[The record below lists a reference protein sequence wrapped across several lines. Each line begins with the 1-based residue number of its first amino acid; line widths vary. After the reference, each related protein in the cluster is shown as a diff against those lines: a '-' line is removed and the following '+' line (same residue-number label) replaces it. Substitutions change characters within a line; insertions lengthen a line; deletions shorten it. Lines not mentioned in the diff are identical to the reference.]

1 MTIVATSVTSSDGG
15 AIPRCGLRLFAS
27 PALPEGKERLNFQAS
42 GRSGSGGLRFRRRV
56 VMYKRIV
63 LAVDLAESDI
73 APKGLPEA
81 LELARAGGGELRLVN
96 VQPVIPATFM
106 EYVPVDF
113 DEEQEKRTRAELET
127 ILAGVDLPAQR
138 KSCATRA
145 GGIYHELLQEA
156 SEWGAD
162 LIVVGS
168 HRPVMSDYLLG
179 SNAKTIV
186 RHAQC
191 SVLVV
196 RE

>member
-1 MTIVATSVTSSDGG
+1 
-15 AIPRCGLRLFAS
+15 
-27 PALPEGKERLNFQAS
+27 
-42 GRSGSGGLRFRRRV
+42 
-56 VMYKRIV
+56 MYKRII
-63 LAVDLAESDI
+63 LAVDLAETSLT
-73 APKGLPEA
+73 PKGLEQA
-81 LELARAGGGELRLVN
+81 LELAKAGGGALRLVN
-96 VQPVIPATFM
+96 VQPVVPATFM
-106 EYVPVDF
+106 EYVPADF
-113 DEEQEKRTRAELET
+113 DAEQSKRAQDALDALTVS
-127 ILAGVDLPAQR
+127 IDLPSER
-138 KSCATRA
+138 KSAVARA

-156 SEWGAD
+156 ADWNAD

>member
-1 MTIVATSVTSSDGG
+1 MTILAGRERLAGQG
-15 AIPRCGLRLFAS
+15 AERFRRGLRLFAS
-27 PALPEGKERLNFQAS
+27 PGLPDSKERLT
-42 GRSGSGGLRFRRRV
+42 FRRWDRFERRRRF

-63 LAVDLAESDI
+63 LAVDLAEPTL
-73 APKGLPEA
+73 APKGLTQA
-81 LELARAGGGELRLVN
+81 VELAKTGGGELRLVN

-113 DEEQEKRTRAELET
+113 DVEQATRAKEALNA
-127 ILAGVDLPAQR
+127 ILASVDLPAER
-138 KSCATRA
+138 KSAATRA
-145 GGIYHELLQEA
+145 GGIYHELLEEA
-156 SEWGAD
+156 SEWDAD

>member
-1 MTIVATSVTSSDGG
+1 
-15 AIPRCGLRLFAS
+15 
-27 PALPEGKERLNFQAS
+27 
-42 GRSGSGGLRFRRRV
+42 
-56 VMYKRIV
+56 MYKRIV
-63 LAVDLAESDI
+63 VAVDLADP
-73 APKGLPEA
+73 APTPKGLEQA
-81 LELARAGGGELRLVN
+81 LEIAKASGGAVKLVN

-106 EYVPVDF
+106 EYVPADF
-113 DEEQEKRTRAELET
+113 DAEQVKRAEEALGA
-127 ILAGVDLPAQR
+127 IVARIDLPADR
-138 KSCATRA
+138 KSAAARA

-156 SEWGAD
+156 SDWDAD

>member
-1 MTIVATSVTSSDGG
+1 
-15 AIPRCGLRLFAS
+15 
-27 PALPEGKERLNFQAS
+27 
-42 GRSGSGGLRFRRRV
+42 
-56 VMYKRIV
+56 MYKRIV
-63 LAVDLAESDI
+63 LAVDLVEPTS
-73 APKGLPEA
+73 APKGLA
-81 LELARAGGGELRLVN
+81 QAIELAQTGAGELRLVN

-113 DEEQEKRTRAELET
+113 DVEQENRAKEALDV
-127 ILAGVDLPAQR
+127 ILGSIDLPAER
-138 KSCATRA
+138 KSAATRA

-156 SEWGAD
+156 SEWDAD

>member
-1 MTIVATSVTSSDGG
+1 
-15 AIPRCGLRLFAS
+15 
-27 PALPEGKERLNFQAS
+27 
-42 GRSGSGGLRFRRRV
+42 
-56 VMYKRIV
+56 MYKRIV
-63 LAVDLAESDI
+63 LAVDLTEPTLS
-73 APKGLPEA
+73 PKGLA
-81 LELARAGGGELRLVN
+81 QAVELAKAGLSELRLVN

-113 DEEQEKRTRAELET
+113 DVEQENRAKEALDV
-127 ILAGVDLPAQR
+127 ILGGIDLPAER
-138 KSCATRA
+138 KSAATRA

-156 SEWGAD
+156 SEWDAD

>member
-1 MTIVATSVTSSDGG
+1 
-15 AIPRCGLRLFAS
+15 
-27 PALPEGKERLNFQAS
+27 
-42 GRSGSGGLRFRRRV
+42 
-56 VMYKRIV
+56 MYKRIV
-63 LAVDLAESDI
+63 LAIDLFEPTPI
-73 APKGLPEA
+73 PKGLTQGV
-81 LELARAGGGELRLVN
+81 ELAKSGGGELRLVN
-96 VQPVIPATFM
+96 VQPIMPATFM

-113 DEEQEKRTRAELET
+113 DVEQAKRSREALDA
-127 ILAGVDLPAQR
+127 ILYSIDLPAER
-138 KSCATRA
+138 KSAATRA
-145 GGIYHELLQEA
+145 GGIYHELLEEA
-156 SEWGAD
+156 SEWDAD

>member
-1 MTIVATSVTSSDGG
+1 MTIVDECALVLSLGKYG
-15 AIPRCGLRLFAS
+15 AS
-27 PALPEGKERLNFQAS
+27 PLARLPDGKDGITLQLRR
-42 GRSGSGGLRFRRRV
+42 GR
-56 VMYKRIV
+56 
-63 LAVDLAESDI
+63 EQ
-73 APKGLPEA
+73 A
-81 LELARAGGGELRLVN
+81 LELARMGGALLRLVN
-96 VQPVIPATFM
+96 VQPVVPATFM

-113 DEEQEKRTRAELET
+113 DQEQAKRATDALDA
-127 ILAGVDLPAQR
+127 ILAGVDLPAER
-138 KSCATRA
+138 KSAAARA

-156 SEWGAD
+156 AEWSAD

>member
-1 MTIVATSVTSSDGG
+1 MTIVDECALVLSLGKCG
-15 AIPRCGLRLFAS
+15 APPFARL
-27 PALPEGKERLNFQAS
+27 PDGKEGITLQPAGRGAS
-42 GRSGSGGLRFRRRV
+42 GRAHSGGRI

-63 LAVDLAESDI
+63 LAVDLAEQ
-73 APKGLPEA
+73 APNPKGLEQA
-81 LELARAGGGELRLVN
+81 LELAKMGGGLLRLVN
-96 VQPVIPATFM
+96 VQPVVPATFM

-113 DEEQEKRTRAELET
+113 DMEQAKRATDALDA
-127 ILAGVDLPAQR
+127 ILAAVDLPAER
-138 KSCATRA
+138 KSAAARA

-156 SEWGAD
+156 AEWGAD

>member
-1 MTIVATSVTSSDGG
+1 
-15 AIPRCGLRLFAS
+15 
-27 PALPEGKERLNFQAS
+27 
-42 GRSGSGGLRFRRRV
+42 
-56 VMYKRIV
+56 MYKRII
-63 LAVDLAESDI
+63 LAVDLADASL

-81 LELARAGGGELRLVN
+81 LELAKAGGGAVRLVN
-96 VQPVIPATFM
+96 VQPVVPATFM
-106 EYVPVDF
+106 EYVPADF
-113 DEEQEKRTRAELET
+113 DAEQTKRATEALNA
-127 ILAGVDLPAQR
+127 LMAGIDLPPER
-138 KSCATRA
+138 KSAAARA

-156 SEWGAD
+156 QDWNAD

>member
-1 MTIVATSVTSSDGG
+1 M
-15 AIPRCGLRLFAS
+15 
-27 PALPEGKERLNFQAS
+27 
-42 GRSGSGGLRFRRRV
+42 
-56 VMYKRIV
+56 
-63 LAVDLAESDI
+63 
-73 APKGLPEA
+73 
-81 LELARAGGGELRLVN
+81 RLVN
-96 VQPVIPATFM
+96 VQPIVPATFM
-106 EYVPVDF
+106 EYVPADF
-113 DEEQEKRTRAELET
+113 DAEQSKRAQMALDE
-127 ILAGVDLPAQR
+127 IVAGIDLPADR
-138 KSCATRA
+138 KSGAARA

-156 SEWGAD
+156 SDWNAD

>member
-1 MTIVATSVTSSDGG
+1 
-15 AIPRCGLRLFAS
+15 
-27 PALPEGKERLNFQAS
+27 
-42 GRSGSGGLRFRRRV
+42 
-56 VMYKRIV
+56 MYKRIV
-63 LAVDLAESDI
+63 LAVDLAEPTP
-73 APKGLPEA
+73 APKGLA
-81 LELARAGGGELRLVN
+81 QSLELAKAGGELRLVN
-96 VQPVIPATFM
+96 VQPVMPATFM

-113 DEEQEKRTRAELET
+113 DVEQAKRAKEALDAIVASIE
-127 ILAGVDLPAQR
+127 LPAER
-138 KSCATRA
+138 KSAAARA

-156 SEWGAD
+156 SDWGAD

>member
-1 MTIVATSVTSSDGG
+1 
-15 AIPRCGLRLFAS
+15 
-27 PALPEGKERLNFQAS
+27 
-42 GRSGSGGLRFRRRV
+42 
-56 VMYKRIV
+56 MYKRIV
-63 LAVDLAESDI
+63 LAIDLAEPTST
-73 APKGLPEA
+73 PKGLTQA
-81 LELARAGGGELRLVN
+81 VELAKAGGGELRLVN
-96 VQPVIPATFM
+96 VQPVMPATFM

-113 DEEQEKRTRAELET
+113 DVEQAARAKEALDV
-127 ILAGVDLPAQR
+127 ILAAIDLPTER
-138 KSCATRA
+138 KSAATRA

-156 SEWGAD
+156 SEWEAD

>member
-1 MTIVATSVTSSDGG
+1 
-15 AIPRCGLRLFAS
+15 
-27 PALPEGKERLNFQAS
+27 
-42 GRSGSGGLRFRRRV
+42 
-56 VMYKRIV
+56 MYMRIV
-63 LAVDLAESDI
+63 LAVDLAEPTP
-73 APKGLPEA
+73 APKGLTEA
-81 LELARAGGGELRLVN
+81 VELAKAGGGELRLVN

-113 DEEQEKRTRAELET
+113 DVEQSNRAKEALDA
-127 ILAGVDLPAQR
+127 ILASVDLPAER
-138 KSCATRA
+138 KSAVARA

-156 SEWGAD
+156 SDWGAD

>member
-1 MTIVATSVTSSDGG
+1 
-15 AIPRCGLRLFAS
+15 
-27 PALPEGKERLNFQAS
+27 
-42 GRSGSGGLRFRRRV
+42 
-56 VMYKRIV
+56 MYRRIV
-63 LAVDLAESDI
+63 LAVDLTEPVP
-73 APKGLPEA
+73 APKGLEQA
-81 LELARAGGGELRLVN
+81 LEIAKMSGGALRLVN
-96 VQPVIPATFM
+96 VQPIVPATFM
-106 EYVPVDF
+106 EYVPADF
-113 DEEQEKRTRAELET
+113 DAEQSRRAQET
-127 ILAGVDLPAQR
+127 LNAIVAGVDLPADR
-138 KSCATRA
+138 KSATTRA

-156 SEWGAD
+156 SDWNAD

>member
-1 MTIVATSVTSSDGG
+1 
-15 AIPRCGLRLFAS
+15 
-27 PALPEGKERLNFQAS
+27 
-42 GRSGSGGLRFRRRV
+42 
-56 VMYKRIV
+56 MYKRIV
-63 LAVDLAESDI
+63 LAVDLAEPTP
-73 APKGLPEA
+73 APKGLTQA
-81 LELARAGGGELRLVN
+81 LELANASGGELRLVN

-113 DEEQEKRTRAELET
+113 DVEQANRAEEALEA
-127 ILAGVDLPAQR
+127 IVLSVALPAER
-138 KSCATRA
+138 KSIATRS

-162 LIVVGS
+162 LIVIGS